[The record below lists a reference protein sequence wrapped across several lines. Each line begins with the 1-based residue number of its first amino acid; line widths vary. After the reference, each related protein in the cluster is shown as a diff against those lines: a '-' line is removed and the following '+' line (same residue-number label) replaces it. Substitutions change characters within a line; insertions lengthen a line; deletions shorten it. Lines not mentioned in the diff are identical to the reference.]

1 MDSGLVGAP
10 YCIAFDWVGRNMY
23 IGNILASEISL
34 IRVDGKTKY
43 RMLVL
48 DSRGGEK
55 GVAEPISLAVHP
67 NSGQLFWLDRGGRGV
82 PTKIGKVNMD
92 GTESKI
98 LIQDDLEMPDFMTI
112 DIQKEIL
119 YFSSSHNPKVESC
132 NLDGSNRRT
141 ILSRESNHN
150 IAKVTGIAVMDRRLY
165 YLDPK
170 YEKVARVDS
179 SDGSNEHVLIDNEA
193 DLRTLNIFRKRQR
206 NLDHPCLSNRG
217 GCAQIC
223 IPYGRNQR
231 KCGCS
236 IGYQIGDTDTECKNF
251 ENLTV
256 LNGFLYLQEVRE
268 VPEEEVVETTVALP
282 IIQEQEHEIEPV
294 EPVEVAKETVKTV
307 MESNKATKEDIQPQ
321 VEDQPSTQLEPE
333 VSKENFQTDS
343 NPSVKQSQE
352 PAEKSML
359 ILYWLIIKTTLPR
372 HFCIKSTVKTSNQFY
387 LLSNSQIQT
396 RN

>member
-256 LNGFLYLQEVRE
+256 FNCFNG
-268 VPEEEVVETTVALP
+268 
-282 IIQEQEHEIEPV
+282 
-294 EPVEVAKETVKTV
+294 
-307 MESNKATKEDIQPQ
+307 
-321 VEDQPSTQLEPE
+321 
-333 VSKENFQTDS
+333 
-343 NPSVKQSQE
+343 
-352 PAEKSML
+352 
-359 ILYWLIIKTTLPR
+359 YWEYR
-372 HFCIKSTVKTSNQFY
+372 H
-387 LLSNSQIQT
+387 
-396 RN
+396 RM